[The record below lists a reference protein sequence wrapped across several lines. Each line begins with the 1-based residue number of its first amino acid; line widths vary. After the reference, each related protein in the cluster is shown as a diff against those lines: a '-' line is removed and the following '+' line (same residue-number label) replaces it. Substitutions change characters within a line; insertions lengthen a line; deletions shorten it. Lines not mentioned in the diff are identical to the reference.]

1 MIKSVGIDLAGN
13 GEHKVRCLDGK
24 AEVCDS
30 FSFETTPMGLEKLEE
45 RIFRDGSNP
54 VVVFEPTGLA
64 WVAVAVYLR
73 ARHPGC
79 RLVRTQSRN
88 VAALRR
94 YLRHSSKSDK
104 IDAITL
110 AKMPFVDA
118 ERLNE
123 VYLPPAKLYAIQRL
137 ARQRKRLENDMAS
150 RKKRIISIMDG
161 YLPGVHAA
169 FSSRWSLQAKAFLS
183 GQLNPLAVVHD
194 GEKALDRFLISAR
207 YRHQKDAN
215 ESHKVYV
222 ACEAA
227 AIIYER
233 SRAAGMIDDD
243 FFSALQEEIG
253 HELRLM
259 ETEEAESE
267 SITERIT
274 ELYRELHPSDNLST
288 IPGVGPHTAPIFLAV
303 VGDPSRFPSQGA
315 FANFNG
321 VVPNSKQSSDT
332 EAKGLRMTKA
342 GPSVMKWALYQ
353 SGQIGRRYDPQLACL
368 YYREIVHNGKNHKQ
382 AMGAVMSHIGARI
395 LAVLRD
401 DKPYELRDTEGNLIT
416 WRNARSLI
424 LSKYQV
430 PEEIKRDRRRRGTLK
445 TSRQKPPR
453 KRREMVARRV
463 YEAAEAPQ
471 SVVATASPANSLI
484 ERCP

>member
-13 GEHKVRCLDGK
+13 GEHKVRCLDEK

-30 FSFETTPMGLEKLEE
+30 FGFETTPVGLEKLEE

-79 RLVRTQSRN
+79 CLVRTQSRN
-88 VAALRR
+88 VAALRK

-110 AKMPFVDA
+110 AKMPFVNA

-123 VYLPPAKLYAIQRL
+123 VYLPPAKIYAIQRL

-150 RKKRIISIMDG
+150 RKKRIISIIDG

-169 FSSRWSLQAKAFLS
+169 FSSRWSLQANAFLRCR
-183 GQLNPLAVVHD
+183 LNPLAIVRD
-194 GEKALDRFLISAR
+194 GEKTLDRFLTNAR
-207 YRHQKDAN
+207 YRRQKDAV
-215 ESHKVYV
+215 ESHSVYM
-222 ACEAA
+222 ACQAA
-227 AIIYER
+227 ATIYQR
-233 SRAAGMIDDD
+233 SQEAGMIDDD
-243 FFSALQEEIG
+243 FFAALQEEIV

-259 ETEEAESE
+259 EAEEAESQ
-267 SITERIT
+267 SITQRLT
-274 ELYRELHPSDNLST
+274 KLYQELYPSDNLST
-288 IPGVGPHTAPIFLAV
+288 IPGIGPHTAPIFLAV
-303 VGDPSRFPSQGA
+303 VGDPSRFPNQSA
-315 FANFNG
+315 FANYNG

-332 EAKGLRMTKA
+332 EAKGLNMTKA

-353 SGQIGRRYDPQLACL
+353 SGQIGRRYDPQLAHL
-368 YYREIVHNGKNHKQ
+368 YYREMVHNGKNHKQ
-382 AMGAVMSHIGARI
+382 AMGAVMSHLGTRI

-401 DKPYELRDTEGNLIT
+401 DKPYELRDIKGDPIT
-416 WRNARSLI
+416 WRDARELV
-424 LSKYQV
+424 LSNYQV

-445 TSRQKPPR
+445 NSGSKLVR
-453 KRREMVARRV
+453 KRRETVARRV
-463 YEAAEAPQ
+463 PEAAETPQ
-471 SVVATASPANSLI
+471 SAAATSSPGN
-484 ERCP
+484 

>member
-13 GEHKVRCLDGK
+13 GEHKVRCLDEK
-24 AEVCDS
+24 AEFCDG
-30 FSFETTPMGLEKLEE
+30 FGFETTPGGLEKLEE
-45 RIFRDGSNP
+45 RIFRDGANP
-54 VVVFEPTGLA
+54 IVVFEPTGLA

-73 ARHPGC
+73 ARHPDC

-94 YLRHSSKSDK
+94 YLRRSSKSDK

-137 ARQRKRLENDMAS
+137 ARQRKRLESDMAS
-150 RKKRIISIMDG
+150 RKKRIISILDG
-161 YLPGVHAA
+161 YLPGVHLA
-169 FSSRWSLQAKAFLS
+169 FSSRWSLQAKAFLNS
-183 GQLNPLAVVHD
+183 RLNPLDVIRD
-194 GEKALDRFLISAR
+194 GEKALDLFLTSAR

-215 ESHKVYV
+215 ESHMVYV
-222 ACEAA
+222 ACRAA
-227 AIIYER
+227 AMIYER

-243 FFSALQEEIG
+243 FFAALQEEIG
-253 HELRLM
+253 RELRLM
-259 ETEEAESE
+259 DAEEAESQ
-267 SITERIT
+267 SITQRLT
-274 ELYRELHPSDNLST
+274 DLYQELHPSDNLST
-288 IPGVGPHTAPIFLAV
+288 IPGVGPHTAPVFLAV
-303 VGDPSRFPSQGA
+303 VGDPSRFRSQAA

-332 EAKGLRMTKA
+332 ESKGLSMTKA

-395 LAVLRD
+395 LSVLREN
-401 DKPYELRDTEGNLIT
+401 KPYELRDVQGKPIT
-416 WRNARSLI
+416 WKDARKMI
-424 LSKYQV
+424 LLNYQV
-430 PEEIKRDRRRRGTLK
+430 PEEIRRDRRRRRTLGGA
-445 TSRQKPPR
+445 TTKPPR
-453 KRREMVARRV
+453 KRRETVARRAH
-463 YEAAEAPQ
+463 EAAEAPQ
-471 SVVATASPANSLI
+471 PAVTTIS
-484 ERCP
+484 R

>member
-13 GEHKVRCLDGK
+13 GEHKVRCLDEK

-30 FSFETTPMGLEKLEE
+30 FGFETTPVGLEKLEE

-79 RLVRTQSRN
+79 CLVRTQSRN
-88 VAALRR
+88 VAALRK

-110 AKMPFVDA
+110 AKMPFVNA

-123 VYLPPAKLYAIQRL
+123 VYLPPAKIYAIQRL

-150 RKKRIISIMDG
+150 RKKRIISIIDG

-169 FSSRWSLQAKAFLS
+169 FSSRWSLQAKEFLRCR
-183 GQLNPLAVVHD
+183 LNPLAIVRD
-194 GEKALDRFLISAR
+194 GEKILDRFLTNAR
-207 YRHQKDAN
+207 YRRQKDAV
-215 ESHKVYV
+215 ESHSVYM
-222 ACEAA
+222 ACQAA
-227 AIIYER
+227 ATIYQR
-233 SRAAGMIDDD
+233 SQEAGMIDDD
-243 FFSALQEEIG
+243 FFAALQEEIV

-259 ETEEAESE
+259 EAEEAESQ
-267 SITERIT
+267 SITQRLT
-274 ELYRELHPSDNLST
+274 KLYQELYPSDNLST
-288 IPGVGPHTAPIFLAV
+288 IPGIGPHTAPIFLAV
-303 VGDPSRFPSQGA
+303 VGDPSRFPNQSA
-315 FANFNG
+315 FANYNG

-332 EAKGLRMTKA
+332 EAKGLNMTKA

-353 SGQIGRRYDPQLACL
+353 SGQIGRRYDPQLAHL
-368 YYREIVHNGKNHKQ
+368 YYREMVHNGKNHKQ
-382 AMGAVMSHIGARI
+382 AMGAVMSHLGTRI

-401 DKPYELRDTEGNLIT
+401 DKPYELRDIKGDPIT
-416 WRNARSLI
+416 WRDARELV
-424 LSKYQV
+424 LSNYQV

-445 TSRQKPPR
+445 NSGSKLVR
-453 KRREMVARRV
+453 KRRETVARRV
-463 YEAAEAPQ
+463 PEAAETPQ
-471 SVVATASPANSLI
+471 SAAATSSPGN
-484 ERCP
+484 